1 MLEWAFWAV
10 AAERARQW
18 FYTAAAKQGGSAD
31 WISEYRSILD
41 RHPASLQAGV
51 VFPDW
56 GYGCLSMDD
65 PAESAHWMPFLQ
77 HGASHILNNYPK
89 PYSERGEQLVA
100 FLFGIASHQVADE
113 QWHSLSGLRDGLM
126 RTLAKSTFNGEY
138 TRAHDALDVGGD
150 FAMAHMSDLRY
161 ILDKWSVPVDDVI
174 AIYSDMGV
182 AVSKWR
188 MNLCVTRQFYAM
200 EAVKRF
206 GKGLFPSYAS
216 RAPMLTER
224 LDDYYIG
231 GLYAMATS
239 TCDCWGIV
247 AEWLETGDFS
257 KSCLVRGHRPPD
269 RGNATTTHSHP
280 SPAQAILD
288 YLWPHGRTS
297 LLEISDAVTADEHDG
312 VLHIS
317 LNSRSVFPEPLARS
331 SDEDPRR
338 PIDKRQHGRQHAF
351 GKGSSEHTGAGG
363 NIADNCAPLS
373 TLYPKIKQLYT
384 TSAYSGLGTAAVIG
398 DFAGTGQSSVA
409 ISAPY
414 FKAQP
419 GDHRAGSG
427 GASAGAVFVI
437 GDPDLVYAESQQDIL
452 DADPLVLVPPPGRNG
467 SRQAQF
473 PLFGS
478 SLAVVDFNAD
488 GIDDLAVG
496 SSGYG
501 ATATGAMLGR
511 VDVFL
516 GRHGRGLS
524 ATPDYSLTAKELA
537 AHTGGPQSRQRI
549 GGFLFGED
557 VNNDGVVDLLIGAPY
572 HADTAHQVH
581 TGRVY
586 GYISRAGRRGGTLG
600 APDFALA
607 SPEREPFEW
616 FGFSARSVYVD
627 RLQTSLLLVG
637 APGHRSR
644 ELPGGNH
651 TLTGKVYA
659 FAVTNGS
666 VVVHM
671 DRLAFTSRKDRTQ
684 LGSHIHVW
692 QKGASS
698 SLLILLG
705 SPSEHNAGLQRP
717 GAAAAAATEGG
728 QPPQSPPPP
737 AAERGWQAGEV
748 RVIDPQLWS
757 KASFGRGGGGGGEEE
772 EEDGGEVAGLLST
785 LRGVQS
791 PGHFGRALASTES
804 EVWIGEPFSNLETGR
819 VYRWR
824 QDFVEPQCFS
834 APNNAGSGGG
844 GGGSRLGQVI
854 QVARRSD
861 KELLV
866 VTAPHDGQFSRLS
879 GSVLLLQRTA

>member
-1 MLEWAFWAV
+1 MNRTLTRHCGWKRRACLAV
-10 AAERARQW
+10 VVLGASVLGCGPAVHNEAAERARQW
-18 FYTAAAKQGGSAD
+18 FYTTGTQGGSTD
-31 WISEYRSILD
+31 VIREYRGILD
-41 RHPASLQAGV
+41 RHPASLQAGA

-65 PAESAHWMPFLQ
+65 PAESAHWAPFLRY
-77 HGASHILNNYPK
+77 GAAHILKHYPK
-89 PYSERGEQLVA
+89 PYTEHGEQLVA

-161 ILDKWSVPVDDVI
+161 ILDRWSVPVDDVI
-174 AIYSDMGV
+174 AIYEAMGV
-182 AVSKWR
+182 AVSKWK

-206 GKGLFPSYAS
+206 GRGLFPSYAS

-224 LDDYYIG
+224 LDDYYVG
-231 GLYAMATS
+231 GLYAMATG

-247 AEWLETGDFS
+247 AGWLETGNFS
-257 KSCLVRGHRPPD
+257 KSCLVRGHRQPD
-269 RGNATTTHSHP
+269 RGNATLYSHP
-280 SPAQAILD
+280 SPSQAILD
-288 YLWPHGRTS
+288 YVWPQGRAST
-297 LLEISDAVTADEHDG
+297 EISDAVTSDEHDG

-317 LNSRSVFPEPLARS
+317 LNAQPSFPEPLAHS
-331 SDEDPRR
+331 LEEGMH
-338 PIDKRQHGRQHAF
+338 DKDGRQRVF
-351 GKGSSEHTGAGG
+351 GKDSSRSAGIS
-363 NIADNCAPLS
+363 NVTDSCAPLS
-373 TLYPKIKQLYT
+373 TLYPRTKQLYT

-398 DFAGTGQSSVA
+398 DFDGTGRSSVA

-419 GDHRAGSG
+419 GDPRVANGRG
-427 GASAGAVFVI
+427 GTSAGAVFVV

-452 DADPLVLVPPPGRNG
+452 DADPLVLVPPSGG
-467 SRQAQF
+467 SNSSYWVQF

-488 GIDDLAVG
+488 GIDDLVVG

-511 VDVFL
+511 VDVYL
-516 GRHGRGLS
+516 GRRKHGLPT
-524 ATPDYSLTAKELA
+524 TPDYSLTAEDLA
-537 AHTGGPQSRQRI
+537 MYTDSPWSRQRI

-572 HADTAHQVH
+572 NADTAYQIH

-586 GYISRAGRRGGTLG
+586 GYVSRANRSNEEGMG

-607 SPEREPFEW
+607 SPRRKPFEW

-627 RLQTSLLLVG
+627 ALQTSLLLVG
-637 APGHRSR
+637 APGHKTQ
-644 ELPGGNH
+644 ELSGNNH

-659 FAVTNGS
+659 FAVRS
-666 VVVHM
+666 DSDVVPVS
-671 DRLAFTSRKDRTQ
+671 RLEFTSRKDKTQ
-684 LGSHIHVW
+684 LGSQIHVW
-692 QKGASS
+692 QGGGD
-698 SLLILLG
+698 SLPLILLG
-705 SPSEHNAGLQRP
+705 SPSEHNSGMQP
-717 GAAAAAATEGG
+717 GMVGEG
-728 QPPQSPPPP
+728 QPP

-748 RVIDPQLWS
+748 RVVDPRLWS
-757 KASFGRGGGGGGEEE
+757 SAAAT
-772 EEDGGEVAGLLST
+772 DPLGEVDGLLST
-785 LRGVQS
+785 LYGVQS
-791 PGHFGRALASTES
+791 PGHFGRALATTGS
-804 EVWIGEPFSNLETGR
+804 EVWIGEPFSNQETGR

-824 QDFVEPQCFS
+824 QDFAEPQCFS
-834 APNNAGSGGG
+834 APNAVGGG
-844 GGGSRLGQVI
+844 RMGQTI
-854 QVARRSD
+854 RVARRNEE
-861 KELLV
+861 ELLV
-866 VTAPHDGQFSRLS
+866 VTVPHDSQFSRLS
-879 GSVLLLQRTA
+879 GSVLLLQRTTNLD